1 MKNTKDTI
9 PWPPKAGD
17 LTKEK
22 IEITHFA
29 DMFFNKLLSGTSTPS
44 ESSRVNRLKL
54 SFYQDLLHAVT
65 NGHVKTVKGI
75 LYSTII
81 KTLSNN
87 TELLRFANLLGHGV
101 SYSVLEEIE
110 TEAAISSP
118 EKQKDRVYIP
128 EGFCSNVFTMLVYDN
143 ISRKAKRL
151 YLYT

>member
-1 MKNTKDTI
+1 MKNTKGTI

-29 DMFFNKLLSGTSTPS
+29 DMFLNKLLSGTSTPPS
-44 ESSRVNRLKL
+44 EGSRVNRLKL

-81 KTLSNN
+81 QTLSNN

-110 TEAAISSP
+110 TEAAISSL
-118 EKQKDRVYIP
+118 EKQKD
-128 EGFCSNVFTMLVYDN
+128 C
-143 ISRKAKRL
+143 
-151 YLYT
+151 LYT